1 MPHIDER
8 IKQWLKDLMVREV
21 STVGRA
27 ANRRRFL
34 VLKGDT
40 EMFDEIKALEAIQ
53 RLDEDGMG
61 AAITLLEGKDLDVT
75 DALLKDAN
83 LSEGDALKVKA
94 ALRVL
99 GPDLAAMLPDLL
111 EKQKFT
117 PGKNTGAAAKRLIQG
132 LMDSGMTQEEIGSK
146 VDRSPGVI
154 SGILNGTIANPPE
167 ELISALR
174 AIKKEDKTM
183 TDEEKAAAAKAE
195 AEKVAKAEEDEKDRG
210 LLRKLA
216 KLFGAGVEKDDDLDG
231 LPDGVSVVL
240 KAERAAA
247 KVERDA
253 AAERE
258 KTLQEKI
265 EKADKRVTD
274 LETANRL
281 SAAIQKCAKDYG
293 KLPGAADDF
302 ASVLMSIQ
310 DNCTKEDVE
319 KLEAV
324 LKSASTAIEKSDLFK
339 QLSGKAGIQAGS
351 AEEEM
356 NGLAD
361 KMVEKADK
369 GTLTREAAIVEIAK
383 SNPDLYERHVEE
395 QRAAARQ

>member
-40 EMFDEIKALEAIQ
+40 EMFDEVAGLEALE
-53 RLDEDGMG
+53 RLDKDGMG
-61 AAITLLEGKDLDVT
+61 DVIKLLEGKDPDLTDEVLKRAKLDE
-75 DALLKDAN
+75 A
-83 LSEGDALKVKA
+83 DALKLKA

-99 GPDLAAMLPDLL
+99 GPDLTAKLPEFL
-111 EKQKFT
+111 T
-117 PGKNTGAAAKRLIQG
+117 T
-132 LMDSGMTQEEIGSK
+132 
-146 VDRSPGVI
+146 
-154 SGILNGTIANPPE
+154 
-167 ELISALR
+167 
-174 AIKKEDKTM
+174 KKADPM
-183 TDEEKAAAAKAE
+183 TDKEKAAAAKAE
-195 AEKVAKAEEDEKDRG
+195 AEKIAKAAEDEKDRG

-324 LKSASTAIEKSDLFK
+324 LKSASTAIGKGDLFK

-395 QRAAARQ
+395 QRSAARQ